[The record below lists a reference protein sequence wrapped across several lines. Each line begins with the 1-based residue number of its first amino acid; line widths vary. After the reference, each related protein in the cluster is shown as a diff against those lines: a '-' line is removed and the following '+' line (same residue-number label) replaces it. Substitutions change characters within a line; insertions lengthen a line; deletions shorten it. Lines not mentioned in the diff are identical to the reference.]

1 MKKNKNELTYQQ
13 ALEELIALQEDME
26 NNQIPIDKLDVTV
39 QRAVELLTYCKEKL
53 RKIEDNITDTIKK
66 S

>member
-1 MKKNKNELTYQQ
+1 MKKSKNDLTYQQ
-13 ALEELIALQEDME
+13 ALEELVALQEEME

-53 RKIEDNITDTIKK
+53 RKIEDNINDTIKK